1 MSTLSDV
8 PKFFLYGEANDSD
21 NSEFV
26 HVETI
31 AARSETR
38 GWHIKPHRHGK
49 LFQLL
54 LLNSGHADISLDN
67 KKIHVENACVIAIPT
82 GVVHGFSF
90 SPNTE
95 GYVVSIAE
103 PMIHHSAL
111 SYTDNVLDAVLE
123 KPRVISFTSENKT
136 LTQLHE
142 YCNLLSSELNAQD
155 VGIRQASEWLAKM
168 ILLSLFRA
176 IKQQDEGIKA
186 GHSLNNQYYQF
197 QQLIEQNYRSHWTVA
212 QYAEALQTS
221 VSTLNRMCRKTRGA
235 GAKSIVAERLFIE
248 AKRSLSYTQLH
259 VDQIAYNLGF
269 EDPAYFSRFFKN
281 KSGLSP
287 TSFRKLNPFDTEY

>member
-38 GWHIKPHRHGK
+38 GWRIKPHRHGK

-82 GVVHGFSF
+82 GVVHGFIF

-103 PMIHHSAL
+103 PLIHQSAL
-111 SYTDNVLDAVLE
+111 SYAENVFDTVLE
-123 KPRVISFTSENKT
+123 KPRVISFTSKHKM
-136 LTQLHE
+136 LAQLQE
-142 YCNLLSSELNAQD
+142 YCNLLSSELNAHD
-155 VGIRQASEWLAKM
+155 IGMRQASEWLAKM

-176 IKQQDEGIKA
+176 ITQQDEGIKV

-197 QQLIEQNYRSHWTVA
+197 QQLIEQNYRSHWAVA

-221 VSTLNRMCRKTRGA
+221 VSTLNRMCRKTKGV
-235 GAKSIVAERLFIE
+235 GAKSIIAERLFIE

-287 TSFRKLNPFDTEY
+287 TSFRQLNPFDTEY

>member
-1 MSTLSDV
+1 MSTISDV
-8 PKFFLYGEANDSD
+8 PKFFLYGEQSDSN

-38 GWHIKPHRHGK
+38 GWRIKPHSHGK

-54 LLNSGHADISLDN
+54 LLNKGHANISLDN
-67 KKIHVENACVIAIPT
+67 KKIFVDKASVVAIPT
-82 GVVHGFSF
+82 GVVHGFAF

-103 PMIHHSAL
+103 PMIHQSAQ
-111 SYTDNVLDAVLE
+111 SYAENVFDTVLD
-123 KPRVISFTSENKT
+123 KPRVLSFTEKDKAIA
-136 LTQLHE
+136 QLHE
-142 YCNLLSSELNAQD
+142 YCNLLSSELNAHD
-155 VGIRQASEWLAKM
+155 VGMRQASEWLAKM
-168 ILLSLFRA
+168 ILLILFRV
-176 IKQQDEGIKA
+176 IKQQEA
-186 GHSLNNQYYQF
+186 GTKVGNSLNSHYYQF
-197 QQLIEQNYRSHWTVA
+197 QKLIENNYRSHWTVA
-212 QYAEALQTS
+212 QYAQALQTS
-221 VSTLNRMCRKTRGA
+221 VSTLNRVCRKTKGVA
-235 GAKSIVAERLFIE
+235 AKAIIAERLFVE
-248 AKRSLSYTQLH
+248 AKRSLLYTQLH

-287 TSFRKLNPFDTEY
+287 TSFRQLNPFDTEY

>member
-1 MSTLSDV
+1 MNTLSEV
-8 PKFFLYGEANDSD
+8 PKFFLYGEENDSN

-38 GWHIKPHRHGK
+38 GWRIKPHRHGK

-67 KKIHVENACVIAIPT
+67 SKIYVDKASVVTIPS
-82 GVVHGFSF
+82 GVVHGFIF

-103 PMIHHSAL
+103 PMIHQSAL
-111 SYTDNVLDAVLE
+111 SYAESVFDTVLE
-123 KPRVISFTSENKT
+123 KPRVLSFASENKT
-136 LTQLHE
+136 LAQLHE
-142 YCNLLSSELNAQD
+142 YCNLLSSELNAHD
-155 VGIRQASEWLAKM
+155 IGMRQASEWLAKM

-176 IKQQDEGIKA
+176 IKQQDQGIKV
-186 GHSLNNQYYQF
+186 GHSLNNQYHQF

-212 QYAEALQTS
+212 QYADALQTS
-221 VSTLNRMCRKTRGA
+221 VSTLNRVCRKTKGV
-235 GAKSIVAERLFIE
+235 GAKAIVAERLFIE

-269 EDPAYFSRFFKN
+269 DDPAYFSRFFKN

-287 TSFRKLNPFDTEY
+287 TSFRQLNPFETEY